1 MITYQKFTQFAWRK
15 LVFLCLIMASF
26 STTQAQNLAQGKPVV
41 TSSNYSSSYAGNKAV
56 DGILSASSKWTSAAA
71 NVHHWMYIDL
81 QSSYNI
87 NSVKVKHAGA
97 AGEAAHFNLQAYQIQ
112 YWNSG
117 WQHAASIN
125 NTHQQSITSSSVS
138 FSARY
143 VRIYITDPGIDNIAR
158 VPEVEIYS
166 TPANTSVLN
175 PSGDSHLA
183 WPFHNSAINCS
194 NRMQGSGGWYVT
206 CSTNCGAHKNG
217 DYYADDWVTAYGT
230 MNKPMYSPI
239 SGTIIYADWVN
250 ANTNPT
256 GDPLYGRQVVVLSS
270 QNNTF
275 AFRVAHLETISVSVG
290 NTVSEGDLLG
300 YIGSTGNSDGPH
312 AHTVLY
318 RNLSTWARNHLSL
331 GGYLSSSYY
340 AAPFYFDAACLGARV
355 TNTNPEKSVK
365 KQVIMEGLHKV
376 DPTQKLAVFPNPIRS
391 NSVARFSLG
400 TDSEVSLAVYDLSGR
415 KVKTLI
421 NSEQRQAGETR
432 VELNNQGL
440 KSGMYILILKTGD
453 RQQSIKIKV
462 MK

>member
-1 MITYQKFTQFAWRK
+1 MITYQKTTQFAWFK
-15 LVFLCLIMASF
+15 LLLICLVSIGFTSA
-26 STTQAQNLAQGKPVV
+26 QAQNLAQGKPAY
-41 TSSNYSSSYAGNKAV
+41 TSSNYSSSYQGNKAV
-56 DGILSASSKWTSAAA
+56 DGITSVSSKWTSASSTSA
-71 NVHHWMYIDL
+71 HWIYIDL
-81 QSSYNI
+81 QSTYSI

-97 AGEAAHFNLQAYQIQ
+97 AGEAAHFNLQAYQVQ

-117 WQHAASIN
+117 WRHAASVN
-125 NTHQQSITSSSVS
+125 NSHQQSITNSSVS
-138 FSARY
+138 FNARY

-175 PSGDSHLA
+175 PTGDSHLA
-183 WPFHNSAINCS
+183 WPFQSSGIDCG

-206 CSTNCGAHKNG
+206 CSTGCGAHRNG
-217 DYYADDWVTAYGT
+217 DYYADDWVTYYGT
-230 MNKPMYSPI
+230 QNKPMYSPI

-290 NTVSEGDLLG
+290 SNVSEGDLLG
-300 YIGSTGNSDGPH
+300 YIGSTGNSSGPH

-331 GGYLSSSYY
+331 GGYLSSSTY

-355 TNTNPEKSVK
+355 TSTNKTVEKE
-365 KQVIMEGLHKV
+365 VIMEGLHKV

-391 NSVARFSLG
+391 NSVARFSLD

-421 NSEQRQAGETR
+421 NGEQRKAGETR

-440 KSGMYILILKTGD
+440 KSGMYVLMLKTGEM
-453 RQQSIKIKV
+453 QQSIKIKV